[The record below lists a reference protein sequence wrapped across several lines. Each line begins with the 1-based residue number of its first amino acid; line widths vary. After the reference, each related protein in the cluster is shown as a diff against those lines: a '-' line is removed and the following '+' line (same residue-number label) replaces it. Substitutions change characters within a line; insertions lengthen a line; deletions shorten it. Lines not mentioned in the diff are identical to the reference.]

1 MKRRKAIGLLL
12 LAGGGTAASLGGLK
26 WYQLNHTPDLS
37 YLDGKLNLLSALAET
52 IIPKTDTP
60 GAKEA
65 GVGQYLMDMIKDCT
79 DRKTQN
85 KFLDGLKDLVQYT
98 QDKYNK
104 SYETCSVEEQVV
116 VMKHF
121 QEKGN
126 PYKGIIGKA
135 QNKFLGKSFFTT
147 LKEYTVTGYCTSQLG
162 ATQGLAY
169 LPVPGPYIGCTTLT
183 KGQKSWATK

>member
-1 MKRRKAIGLLL
+1 MKRRKALGLML
-12 LAGGGTAASLGGLK
+12 LAGGGTAVSLGGYK
-26 WYQLNHTPDLS
+26 WWQLNHAPDKA

-65 GVGQYLMDMIKDCT
+65 GVGQYLLDMVKDCT
-79 DRKTQN
+79 DKKTQN
-85 KFLDGLKDLVQYT
+85 KFIDGLKDLEQYT

-104 SYETCSVEEQVV
+104 SYETCSVDEQIL

-121 QEKGN
+121 QEKGKPFN
-126 PYKGIIGKA
+126 GIVGKA

-147 LKEYTVTGYCTSQLG
+147 LKEYTVKGYCSSQLG

-169 LPVPGPYIGCTTLT
+169 LSVPGPYIGCTNLQ
-183 KGQKSWATK
+183 KGQKTWATK

>member
-1 MKRRKAIGLLL
+1 MNRRKAIGLLL
-12 LAGGGTAASLGGLK
+12 LASGGAAATYSGLK
-26 WYQLNHTPDLS
+26 WYQLNHSPDLA

-65 GVGQYLMDMIKDCT
+65 GVGPYLLDMVKDCT

-85 KFLDGLKDLVQYT
+85 KFIDGLKELEHYSDSQFSKT
-98 QDKYNK
+98 
-104 SYETCSVEEQVV
+104 YETCSPEEQVKI
-116 VMKHF
+116 MKHF
-121 QEKGN
+121 QEKGK
-126 PYKGIIGKA
+126 PYNGIIGKA

-147 LKEYTVTGYCTSQLG
+147 LKEYTVMGYCSSQLG

-169 LPVPGPYIGCTTLT
+169 LAVPGPYLGCTTLT

>member
-1 MKRRKAIGLLL
+1 MKRRKVIGLLL
-12 LAGGGTAASLGGLK
+12 LAGGGTATGLGGLK
-26 WYQLNHTPDLS
+26 WWQLNHTPDKA

-65 GVGQYLMDMIKDCT
+65 GVGQYLIDMVKDCT
-79 DRKTQN
+79 DKKTQN
-85 KFLDGLKDLVQYT
+85 KFIDGLKDLEQYT

-104 SYETCSVEEQVV
+104 FYETCTVEEQHQ

-121 QEKGN
+121 QEKGK
-126 PYKGIIGKA
+126 PYNGTIGKA

-147 LKEYTVTGYCTSQLG
+147 LKEYTVTGYCTSQIG

-169 LPVPGPYIGCTTLT
+169 LAVPGPYIGCTSLQ
-183 KGQKSWATK
+183 KGQKTWATK

>member
-104 SYETCSVEEQVV
+104 PYENCSVEEQIV

-121 QEKGN
+121 QEKGK

-135 QNKFLGKSFFTT
+135 QNKFLGKSFFTII
-147 LKEYTVTGYCTSQLG
+147 E
-162 ATQGLAY
+162 
-169 LPVPGPYIGCTTLT
+169 CTTST
-183 KGQKSWATK
+183 

>member
-1 MKRRKAIGLLL
+1 MKRRKVIGLLL
-12 LAGGGTAASLGGLK
+12 LAGGGTATGLGGLK
-26 WYQLNHTPDLS
+26 WWQLNHTPDKA

-65 GVGQYLMDMIKDCT
+65 GVGQYLIDMVTDCT
-79 DRKTQN
+79 DKKTQN
-85 KFLDGLKDLVQYT
+85 KFIDGLKDLEQYT

-104 SYETCSVEEQVV
+104 FYETCTVEEQHQ

-121 QEKGN
+121 QEKGK
-126 PYKGIIGKA
+126 PYNGIIGKA

-147 LKEYTVTGYCTSQLG
+147 LKEYTVTGYCTSQIG

-169 LPVPGPYIGCTTLT
+169 LAVPGPYIGCTSLQ
-183 KGQKSWATK
+183 KGQKTWATK

>member
-1 MKRRKAIGLLL
+1 MIRRKALGLILL
-12 LAGGGTAASLGGLK
+12 GTGGAAASWGGLK
-26 WYQLNHTPDLS
+26 WWQLNHAPDKA
-37 YLDGKLNLLSALAET
+37 YLDGKLDLLSALAET

-65 GVGQYLMDMIKDCT
+65 GVGQYLLDMVKDCT
-79 DRKTQN
+79 DKKTQN
-85 KFLDGLKDLVQYT
+85 KFIDGLKDLEQYT

-104 SYETCSVEEQVV
+104 SYETCSVEEQHQ

-121 QEKGN
+121 QEKGK
-126 PYKGIIGKA
+126 PYNGIVGKA

-169 LPVPGPYIGCTTLT
+169 LAVPGPYIGCTTLQ
-183 KGQKSWATK
+183 KGQKTWATK